1 MSTRRDRFVAAVAV
15 VLVLAMAGA
24 IVGIVID
31 ARNRGRDALV
41 KLQQQQIRQLTRAMD
56 TRISS
61 VYSAFAG
68 ILGGP
73 PYHFVQKDPADQAR
87 LDSLA
92 KLAASN
98 ARTGFFLID
107 PNQIIT
113 AGTLLQVPIGTK
125 YEHDGVAAGLQSEK
139 GVVAPVGPG
148 VTTSAPVIAIVF
160 PVRDPATKAV
170 RGGFVFESDVST
182 KSDFDK
188 EVVTLKRGRTG
199 EFAFVD
205 ENGVVI
211 ASSRADRLARHHPDK
226 AAVKAKPG
234 FYHHGKNV
242 VAVANVDSAKWKAI
256 FSQKQTEFEGGLGQ
270 RIQNAVLLLLLA
282 ALLSGVVVFF
292 MLQRRLRNAREE
304 QRRLAEIN
312 RTSEEFISIVSHELR
327 TPVAGVLGFL
337 HTTLDHWDTMS
348 EDGRKHAVERA
359 SANARRLHALTRD
372 VLDTTSLETGQLHF
386 DLERIDLRQQISE
399 TVAATRDAF
408 PGREVTF
415 SAPDEPIWVNAD
427 SIRVEQAL
435 VNLLDNAMRN
445 SPAESAIDVELE
457 PHGSQLAIRVLDRGP
472 GLAPELQDRVFDRF
486 VRGRTNTVQGTGL
499 GLYITRRIV
508 EAHGGT
514 VWAGPRPG
522 GGAMFTIELPLA
534 TSGASTTTVN

>member
-1 MSTRRDRFVAAVAV
+1 MSTRRDRVVAIVAV

-31 ARNRGRDALV
+31 ARNRGRDALI
-41 KLQQQQIRQLTRAMD
+41 KLQRQQMVQLTRAMD
-56 TRISS
+56 TRLNSIT
-61 VYSAFAG
+61 SALGG

-73 PYHFVQKDPADQAR
+73 PYHFTPHDPADQAR
-87 LDSLA
+87 LDALQ

-98 ARTGFFLID
+98 ARTGFFLLD
-107 PNQIIT
+107 TNGIIT
-113 AGTLLQVPIGTK
+113 AGTLLQVPVGTK
-125 YEHDGVAAGLQSEK
+125 YEHEGVDAAFKSNK
-139 GVVAPVGPG
+139 FVVTPVGPG
-148 VTTSAPVIAIVF
+148 VTTSAPVISLIF
-160 PVRDPATKAV
+160 PVRDPVTHAV
-170 RGGFVFESDVST
+170 RGGFAFESDVST

-188 EVVTLKRGRTG
+188 EVVTLRRGHTG
-199 EFAFVD
+199 EFSFVD
-205 ENGVVI
+205 QKGVVL
-211 ASSRADRLARHHPDK
+211 ASSRADRLARPYPDRL
-226 AAVKAKPG
+226 AVKEKPG
-234 FYHHGKNV
+234 FYHHGKRV
-242 VAVANVDSAKWKAI
+242 VAVADVKSANWKAI
-256 FSQKQTEFEGGLGQ
+256 FTQSQAEFEGGLGQ

-282 ALLSGVVVFF
+282 GLLSGVLVFF

-337 HTTLDHWDTMS
+337 HTTIDHWDTMS
-348 EDGRKHAVERA
+348 EEGRRHAVERA

-386 DLERIDLRQQISE
+386 DLERIDLRQHISE

-408 PGREVTF
+408 PGRDVTF
-415 SAPDEPIWVNAD
+415 SAPDDPIWVNAD
-427 SIRVEQAL
+427 AIRIEQAL
-435 VNLLDNAMRN
+435 VNLLDNAIRN
-445 SPAESAIDVELE
+445 SPAESPIDVELE
-457 PHGSQLAIRVLDRGP
+457 PHDSRLAIRVLDRGP
-472 GLAPELQDRVFDRF
+472 GLAPELQDRVFERF

-508 EAHGGT
+508 EAHGGS
-514 VWAGPRPG
+514 VWAGPRAG

-534 TSGASTTTVN
+534 AGVAASTTN